1 MANGTTTMAR
11 KRRGEPVHGW
21 LLLDK
26 PAGMSSAAAVAKAR
40 RALAAEKA
48 GHGGT
53 LDPLATG
60 LLPIAFGEATKT
72 VAYVMDGPKT
82 YRFTIRWGEERSTD
96 DAEGEVIAESPARP
110 TGAQIEA
117 ALPEF
122 TGRIL
127 QVPPAFSAIKVDG
140 QRAYDLARADGAPE
154 LSPRPIEVM
163 SFRLLELPDAE
174 HAAFEVT
181 SGKGAYMRSL
191 ARDLARRLGT
201 VGHVAALR
209 RVAVGPF
216 RENQAISLERL
227 QALGHS
233 AAAFEALHPIETV
246 LDDIP
251 ALALSGEEADR
262 LRHGQAIALI
272 KRSDLARVERLEDG
286 ATVFATCAG
295 RPVALTRYEA
305 GSLKPVRLLNL

>member
-1 MANGTTTMAR
+1 MAR
-11 KRRGEPVHGW
+11 RRGGQPVHGW

-26 PAGMSSAAAVAKAR
+26 PAGMSSAAAVGKAR
-40 RALAAEKA
+40 RALGAEKA

-72 VAYVMDGPKT
+72 VAYVMDGPKS
-82 YRFTIRWGEERSTD
+82 YRFTVRWGEERSTD
-96 DAEGEVIAESPARP
+96 DAEGAVVASSPVRP
-110 TGAQIEA
+110 SRAQIEA
-117 ALPEF
+117 ALPDF

-127 QVPPAFSAIKVDG
+127 QIPPAYSAIKVDG
-140 QRAYDLARADGAPE
+140 QRAYDLARAEGAPE
-154 LSPRPIEVM
+154 LAARAIEIL
-163 SFRLLELPDAE
+163 SFRLADMPDPD
-174 HAAFEVT
+174 HAIFEVT

-209 RVAVGPF
+209 RTAVGPF
-216 RENQAISLERL
+216 REEQAISLERL

-262 LRHGQAIALI
+262 LRQGQPIALI

-305 GSLKPVRLLNL
+305 GSLKPIRVLNL

>member
-1 MANGTTTMAR
+1 MAR
-11 KRRGEPVHGW
+11 RRGGQPVHGW

-26 PAGMSSAAAVAKAR
+26 PAGMSSAAAVGKAR
-40 RALAAEKA
+40 RALDAEKA

-72 VAYVMDGPKT
+72 VAYVMDGPKS
-82 YRFTIRWGEERSTD
+82 YRFTVRWGEERSTD
-96 DAEGEVIAESPARP
+96 DAEGAVVATSPARP
-110 TGAQIEA
+110 SQAQIEA
-117 ALPEF
+117 ALPDF

-127 QVPPAFSAIKVDG
+127 QIPPAYSAIKVDG
-140 QRAYDLARADGAPE
+140 QRAYDLARAEGAPE
-154 LSPRPIEVM
+154 LAARAIEIL
-163 SFRLLELPDAE
+163 SFRLADMPDPD
-174 HAAFEVT
+174 HAVFEVT

-209 RVAVGPF
+209 RTAVGPF
-216 RENQAISLERL
+216 REEQAISLERL

-262 LRHGQAIALI
+262 LRQGQPIALI

-286 ATVFATCAG
+286 ATVLATCAG

-305 GSLKPVRLLNL
+305 GSLKPVRVLNL

>member
-1 MANGTTTMAR
+1 MGAMGHKR
-11 KRRGEPVHGW
+11 KDEAIHGW
-21 LLLDK
+21 LVLDK
-26 PAGMSSAAAVAKAR
+26 PAGLSSAAAVAMAR
-40 RALAAEKA
+40 RALGAEKA

-72 VAYVMDGPKT
+72 TAYVMNGPKT

-96 DAEGEVIAESPARP
+96 DAEGELRAQTSLRPSRAE
-110 TGAQIEA
+110 IEA

-127 QVPPAFSAIKVDG
+127 QAPPAYSAIKVNG
-140 QRAYDLARADGAPE
+140 RRAYELARTEGAPQLAE
-154 LSPRPIEVM
+154 RPIEILT
-163 SFRLLELPDAE
+163 FRLIELTDPD
-174 HAAFEVT
+174 HAVFEVA

-191 ARDLARRLGT
+191 ARDLSRRLGT
-201 VGHVAALR
+201 LGHVAALR

-216 RENQAISLERL
+216 REEQAISLERL
-227 QALGHS
+227 LALGHS
-233 AAAFEALHPIETV
+233 AAAFGALHPIETV

-262 LRHGQAIALI
+262 LRRGQAIALL

-286 ATVFATCAG
+286 AMVFATCAG
-295 RPVALTRYEA
+295 RPVALTRFQA
-305 GSLKPVRLLNL
+305 GSLKPVRVLNL

>member
-1 MANGTTTMAR
+1 MAR
-11 KRRGEPVHGW
+11 RGGGQPVHGW
-21 LLLDK
+21 LVIDK

-40 RALAAEKA
+40 RALDAEKA

-72 VAYVMDGPKT
+72 VSYVMDGPKT
-82 YRFTIRWGEERSTD
+82 YRFIIRWGEARSTD
-96 DAEGEVIAESPARP
+96 DGEGDVTSSSPVRPVTAE
-110 TGAQIEA
+110 IEA
-117 ALPEF
+117 VLPEF
-122 TGRIL
+122 IGCIR
-127 QVPPAFSAIKVDG
+127 QVPPAFSAIKVGG
-140 QRAYDLARADGAPE
+140 QRAYDLARADEVPE
-154 LSPRPIEVM
+154 LAPRRVEIL
-163 SFRLLELPDAE
+163 SFRLLGQPDPD
-174 HAAFEVT
+174 HAAFEVS

-216 RENQAISLERL
+216 REEQAISLERL

-233 AAAFEALHPIETV
+233 AAAFEALHPLETV

-251 ALALSGEEADR
+251 ALALTVEEADR
-262 LRHGQAIALI
+262 LRRGQPIALI

-305 GSLKPVRLLNL
+305 GSLKPVRVLNL

>member
-1 MANGTTTMAR
+1 MTRRR
-11 KRRGEPVHGW
+11 KGQPVHGW
-21 LLLDK
+21 LVIDK
-26 PAGMSSAAAVAKAR
+26 PAGMSSAAAVATAR
-40 RALAAEKA
+40 RALDAEKA

-72 VAYVMDGPKT
+72 VAYVMEGPKT
-82 YRFTIRWGEERSTD
+82 YRFAIRWGEERTTD
-96 DAEGEVIAESPARP
+96 DAEGAVVACSASRP
-110 TGAQIEA
+110 GRDAIER

-122 TGRIL
+122 IGAIQ
-127 QVPPAFSAIKVDG
+127 QVPPVYSAIKVDG
-140 QRAYDLARADGAPE
+140 QRAYDLARAEAAPE
-154 LSPRPIEVM
+154 LAARPVEIAA
-163 SFRLLELPDAE
+163 FTLLEQPDPD
-174 HAAFEVT
+174 HAVFEVT

-201 VGHVAALR
+201 VGQIAWLR
-209 RVAVGPF
+209 RIKVGPF
-216 RENQAISLERL
+216 REEQAISLERL

-251 ALALSGEEADR
+251 ALALTDGEADR
-262 LRHGQAIALI
+262 LRQGQAIALI
-272 KRSDLARVERLEDG
+272 KRSDLPRVERLEPG

-305 GSLKPVRLLNL
+305 GSLKPVRVLNL

>member
-1 MANGTTTMAR
+1 MMAR
-11 KRRGEPVHGW
+11 RRKGEPIHGW
-21 LLLDK
+21 LVVDK
-26 PAGMSSAAAVAKAR
+26 PAGLSSAAVVAKAR
-40 RALAAEKA
+40 RALGAEKA

-72 VAYVMDGPKT
+72 VAYVMNRPKT
-82 YRFTIRWGEERSTD
+82 YRFAIRWGEERSTD
-96 DAEGEVIAESPARP
+96 DAEGEVTAHSPLRP
-110 TGAQIEA
+110 GRSEIEA
-117 ALPEF
+117 ALPGF

-127 QVPPAFSAIKVDG
+127 QAPPAYSAIKVNG
-140 QRAYDLARADGAPE
+140 RRAYELARTEGAPE
-154 LSPRPIEVM
+154 LAERPVEIL
-163 SFRLLELPDAE
+163 SFQLLELLDRD
-174 HAAFEVT
+174 HAVFEVA

-201 VGHVAALR
+201 VGHVAQLR

-216 RENQAISLERL
+216 REEQAISLERL
-227 QALGHS
+227 LALGHS

-262 LRHGQAIALI
+262 LRRGQALALL

-286 ATVFATCAG
+286 AMVFATCAG
-295 RPVALTRYEA
+295 RPVALTRFQA
-305 GSLKPVRLLNL
+305 GSLRPVRVLNL

>member
-1 MANGTTTMAR
+1 MAR
-11 KRRGEPVHGW
+11 RRKGEPVHGW
-21 LLLDK
+21 LAVDK
-26 PAGMSSAAAVAKAR
+26 PAGLSSAAAVAIAR
-40 RALAAEKA
+40 RALGAEKA

-72 VAYVMDGPKT
+72 VAYVMNGLKT

-96 DAEGEVIAESPARP
+96 DAEGKVTTQSAIRPSRAE
-110 TGAQIEA
+110 IEA
-117 ALPEF
+117 QLPEF

-127 QVPPAFSAIKVDG
+127 QAPPAYSAIKVDG
-140 QRAYDLARADGAPE
+140 RRAYELARTEGALE
-154 LSPRPIEVM
+154 LAKRPVEIL
-163 SFRLLELPDAE
+163 SFRLLELPDPD
-174 HAAFEVT
+174 HAVFEVA

-191 ARDLARRLGT
+191 ARDLSRRLGT

-209 RVAVGPF
+209 RVAIGPF
-216 RENQAISLERL
+216 REEQAISLERL
-227 QALGHS
+227 VALGHS
-233 AAAFEALHPIETV
+233 AAAFEALHPIGTV

-262 LRHGQAIALI
+262 LRRGQAIALL
-272 KRSDLARVERLEDG
+272 KRSDLARVQRLEDG

-295 RPVALTRYEA
+295 RPVALTRFQA
-305 GSLKPVRLLNL
+305 GSLRPVRVLNL

>member
-1 MANGTTTMAR
+1 MAR
-11 KRRGEPVHGW
+11 RRKGEPVHGW
-21 LLLDK
+21 LILDK

-40 RALAAEKA
+40 RALGAEKA

-82 YRFTIRWGEERSTD
+82 SRFSIRWGEARSTD
-96 DAEGEVIAESPARP
+96 DAEGEVTAMSPSRP
-110 TGAQIEA
+110 SRAAIEA
-117 ALPEF
+117 ALPAF
-122 TGRIL
+122 IGRIL
-127 QVPPAFSAIKVDG
+127 QAPPAYSAVKVGG
-140 QRAYDLARADGAPE
+140 QRAYDLARARQAPE
-154 LSPRPIEVM
+154 LAPRPIEIL
-163 SFRLLELPDAE
+163 SLRLLDLPDPD
-174 HAAFEVT
+174 HAVFEAI
-181 SGKGAYMRSL
+181 SGKGAYMRGL

-201 VGHVAALR
+201 VGHVTALR
-209 RVAVGPF
+209 RVRVGPF
-216 RENQAISLERL
+216 REEQAISLERL
-227 QALGHS
+227 MALGHS

-262 LRHGQAIALI
+262 LRRGQAIALL

-305 GSLKPVRLLNL
+305 GSLKPVRVLNL

>member
-1 MANGTTTMAR
+1 MTKAMAR
-11 KRRGEPVHGW
+11 RRKGQPVHGW
-21 LLLDK
+21 LVIDK
-26 PAGMSSAAAVAKAR
+26 PAGMSSAAVVAKAR
-40 RALAAEKA
+40 RALDAEKA

-82 YRFTIRWGEERSTD
+82 YRFAIHWGEARSTD
-96 DAEGEVIAESPARP
+96 DAEGAVVATSPSRP
-110 TGAQIEA
+110 GRGAIEQ

-122 TGRIL
+122 IGEIL
-127 QVPPAFSAIKVDG
+127 QVPPVFSAIKVDG
-140 QRAYDLARADGAPE
+140 QRAYDLARAEAPPE
-154 LSPRPIEVM
+154 LAARPVEIHA
-163 SFRLLELPDAE
+163 FALLEQSDPD
-174 HAAFEVT
+174 HAVFEVT

-191 ARDLARRLGT
+191 ARDLALRLGT
-201 VGHVAALR
+201 VGHIGWLR
-209 RVAVGPF
+209 RIRVGPF
-216 RENQAISLERL
+216 QEEQAISLERL
-227 QALGHS
+227 LALGHS

-251 ALALSGEEADR
+251 ALALTDGEADR
-262 LRHGQAIALI
+262 LRRGQAIALI
-272 KRSDLARVERLEDG
+272 KRSDLPRVERLEPG

-305 GSLKPVRLLNL
+305 GSLKPVRVLNL

>member
-1 MANGTTTMAR
+1 MAR
-11 KRRGEPVHGW
+11 RRGGQPVHGW

-26 PAGMSSAAAVAKAR
+26 PAGMSSAAAVGKAR
-40 RALAAEKA
+40 RALGAEKA

-72 VAYVMDGPKT
+72 VAYVMDGPKS
-82 YRFTIRWGEERSTD
+82 YRFTVRWGEERSTD
-96 DAEGEVIAESPARP
+96 DAEGAVVASSPARP
-110 TGAQIEA
+110 SRAQIEA
-117 ALPEF
+117 ALPDF

-127 QVPPAFSAIKVDG
+127 QIPPAYSAIKVDG
-140 QRAYDLARADGAPE
+140 QRAYDLARAEGAPE
-154 LSPRPIEVM
+154 LAARAIEIL
-163 SFRLLELPDAE
+163 SFRLADMPDPD
-174 HAAFEVT
+174 HAIFEVT

-209 RVAVGPF
+209 RTAVGPF
-216 RENQAISLERL
+216 REEQAISLERL

-262 LRHGQAIALI
+262 LRQGQPIALI

-305 GSLKPVRLLNL
+305 GSLKPIRVLNL

>member
-1 MANGTTTMAR
+1 MAR

-26 PAGMSSAAAVAKAR
+26 PAGLSSAAAVAAAR
-40 RALAAEKA
+40 RALGAEKA

-72 VAYVMDGPKT
+72 VAFVMDGPKS
-82 YRFTIRWGEERSTD
+82 YRFTVRWGEERSTD
-96 DAEGEVIAESPARP
+96 DAEGQVVAASPARP
-110 TGAQIEA
+110 AREQVEA

-127 QVPPAFSAIKVDG
+127 QVPPAYSAIKVDG
-140 QRAYDLARADGAPE
+140 QRAYDLARSAGAPE
-154 LSPRPIEVM
+154 LAPRPVEIL
-163 SFRLLELPDAE
+163 SFRLLEVPDPD
-174 HAAFEVT
+174 HAVFEVT

-209 RVAVGPF
+209 RIAVGPF
-216 RENQAISLERL
+216 REGQAISLERL
-227 QALGHS
+227 RALGHS

-262 LRHGQAIALI
+262 LRQGQPIALI
-272 KRSDLARVERLEDG
+272 KRSDIARVERLEDG

-305 GSLKPVRLLNL
+305 GSLKPVRVLNL

>member
-1 MANGTTTMAR
+1 MAR
-11 KRRGEPVHGW
+11 RRGGQPVHGW

-26 PAGMSSAAAVAKAR
+26 PAGMSSAAAVGKAR
-40 RALAAEKA
+40 RALGAEKA

-72 VAYVMDGPKT
+72 VAYVMDGPKS
-82 YRFTIRWGEERSTD
+82 YRFTVRWGEERSTD
-96 DAEGEVIAESPARP
+96 DAEGAVVATSPVRP
-110 TGAQIEA
+110 SRAQIEA
-117 ALPEF
+117 ALPDF

-127 QVPPAFSAIKVDG
+127 QIPPAYSAIKVDG
-140 QRAYDLARADGAPE
+140 QRAYDLARAEGAPE
-154 LSPRPIEVM
+154 LAARLIEIL
-163 SFRLLELPDAE
+163 SFRLADMPDPD
-174 HAAFEVT
+174 HAVFEVT

-209 RVAVGPF
+209 RTAVGPF
-216 RENQAISLERL
+216 REEQAISLERL

-262 LRHGQAIALI
+262 LRQGQPIALI

-305 GSLKPVRLLNL
+305 GSLKPVRVLNL

>member
-1 MANGTTTMAR
+1 MAR
-11 KRRGEPVHGW
+11 RRTGRPVHGW
-21 LLLDK
+21 LVLDK
-26 PAGMSSAAAVAKAR
+26 PAGLSSAAAVAKAR
-40 RALAAEKA
+40 RALGAEKA

-72 VAYVMDGPKT
+72 VAFVMEGPKT
-82 YRFTIRWGEERSTD
+82 YRFTICWGEARSTD
-96 DAEGEVIAESPARP
+96 DAEGEVTARSPIRPQKAE
-110 TGAQIEA
+110 IEA

-122 TGRIL
+122 TGRIR
-127 QVPPAFSAIKVDG
+127 QTPPAYSAIKVNG
-140 QRAYDLARADGAPE
+140 RRAYDLARAEEAPE
-154 LSPRPIEVM
+154 LEPRSVDIL
-163 SFRLLELPDAE
+163 SFRLMGQPDAD
-174 HAAFEVT
+174 HAEFEVA

-201 VGHVAALR
+201 HGHVAALR

-251 ALALSGEEADR
+251 ALALTGEEADR
-262 LRHGQAIALI
+262 LRQGQAVALI
-272 KRSDLARVERLEDG
+272 KRSDLARVESLEPG

-305 GSLKPVRLLNL
+305 GSLRPVRVLNL

>member
-1 MANGTTTMAR
+1 MAR
-11 KRRGEPVHGW
+11 RRRGEPVHGW

-26 PAGMSSAAAVAKAR
+26 PSGMSSAAAVAKAR
-40 RALAAEKA
+40 RALGAEKA

-72 VAYVMDGPKT
+72 VSYVMDGPKT
-82 YRFTIRWGEERSTD
+82 YRFTVRWGEERSTD
-96 DAEGEVIAESPARP
+96 DAEGDVVATSPVRPARP
-110 TGAQIEA
+110 QIEA
-117 ALPEF
+117 ALTEF
-122 TGRIL
+122 VGDIL
-127 QVPPAFSAIKVDG
+127 QVPPAYSAIKVDG

-154 LSPRPIEVM
+154 LSARRVEIR
-163 SFRLLELPDAE
+163 SFRLLDMPDDD
-174 HAAFEVT
+174 HASFEVT

-209 RVAVGPF
+209 RTAVGPF
-216 RENQAISLERL
+216 REEQAISLERL

-233 AAAFEALHPIETV
+233 AAAFAALHPIATV

-262 LRHGQAIALI
+262 LRQGQSIALI
-272 KRSDLARVERLEDG
+272 KRSDLARVERLQDG

-295 RPVALTRYEA
+295 RPVALTRYQA
-305 GSLKPVRLLNL
+305 GSLKPVRVLNL

>member
-1 MANGTTTMAR
+1 MAR
-11 KRRGEPVHGW
+11 RRGGQPVHGW

-26 PAGMSSAAAVAKAR
+26 PAGMSSAAAVGKAR
-40 RALAAEKA
+40 RALGAEKA

-72 VAYVMDGPKT
+72 VAYVMDGPKS
-82 YRFTIRWGEERSTD
+82 YRFTVRWGEERSTD
-96 DAEGEVIAESPARP
+96 DAEGAVVASSPVRP
-110 TGAQIEA
+110 SRAQIEA
-117 ALPEF
+117 ALPDF

-127 QVPPAFSAIKVDG
+127 QIPPAYSAIKVDG
-140 QRAYDLARADGAPE
+140 QRAYDLARAEGAPE
-154 LSPRPIEVM
+154 LAARAIEIL
-163 SFRLLELPDAE
+163 SFRLADMPDPD
-174 HAAFEVT
+174 HAIFEVT

-209 RVAVGPF
+209 RTAVGPF
-216 RENQAISLERL
+216 REEQAISLERL

-262 LRHGQAIALI
+262 LRQGQPIALI

-305 GSLKPVRLLNL
+305 GSLKPVRVLNL

>member
-1 MANGTTTMAR
+1 MAR
-11 KRRGEPVHGW
+11 RRQGRPVHGW
-21 LLLDK
+21 LVIDK
-26 PAGMSSAAAVAKAR
+26 PAGMSSAAVVAKAR
-40 RALAAEKA
+40 RALDAEKA

-72 VAYVMDGPKT
+72 VAYVMEGPKT
-82 YRFTIRWGEERSTD
+82 YRFTIRWGEARSTD
-96 DAEGEVIAESPARP
+96 DAEGAVTATSPVRP
-110 TGAQIEA
+110 TRAQIEA
-117 ALPEF
+117 VLAEF
-122 TGRIL
+122 TGRIR
-127 QVPPAFSAIKVDG
+127 QVPPAYSAIKVDG
-140 QRAYDLARADGAPE
+140 QRAYDLARADEAPE
-154 LSPRPIEVM
+154 LEPRSVEIR
-163 SFRLLELPDAE
+163 SIRLLAQPDPDHAE
-174 HAAFEVT
+174 FEVS

-216 RENQAISLERL
+216 REEQAISLERL

-233 AAAFEALHPIETV
+233 AAAFEALQPIETV

-251 ALALSGEEADR
+251 ALALTGEEADR
-262 LRHGQAIALI
+262 LRQGQAIALI
-272 KRSDLARVERLEDG
+272 KRSDLARVEKLEPG

-305 GSLKPVRLLNL
+305 GSLRPVRVLNL